1 MVEGAAR
8 IDADYFRRRDTAGSV
23 PIFSEREFERR
34 WVVLRAAYEVA
45 TIGRPRA
52 RIHKHIL
59 FVYSPALSH
68 VCSGR
73 QEPSAFGM
81 DLFPH
86 PARWSRRPAAR

>member
-8 IDADYFRRRDTAGSV
+8 RDADYFRRRDTAGSV
-23 PIFSEREFERR
+23 PIFNERKFERR

-52 RIHKHIL
+52 RMHNRIL
-59 FVYSPALSH
+59 FVYSPNLSH

-73 QEPSAFGM
+73 QEPSAFAM
-81 DLFPH
+81 DPFPR
-86 PARWSRRPAAR
+86 PSRWSRRPAAR